1 MRSYDFYSLIFTVS
15 QIGHFTLDNAESNAT
30 AMQELKNLL
39 AKREAAIAADFDP
52 LNHRVRCYAHIINIC
67 SSHIVAAATPISKS
81 RSSGLVLNG
90 ATSSGSENESED
102 DGVESDFDIED
113 VELPNCYSDKG
124 NTRIKA
130 GKAWLDNLKR
140 DPLKRAR
147 RLIRVLR
154 SSDQQR
160 QGFRAFIQDGNEHG
174 WFTAKDDEGKRSPV
188 QVPDLQLMRD
198 VKTRWDSVYMMLE
211 RLRQLRPVRPSHQLD
226 KSN

>member
-140 DPLKRAR
+140 DPLKRA
-147 RLIRVLR
+147 
-154 SSDQQR
+154 
-160 QGFRAFIQDGNEHG
+160 
-174 WFTAKDDEGKRSPV
+174 
-188 QVPDLQLMRD
+188 
-198 VKTRWDSVYMMLE
+198 
-211 RLRQLRPVRPSHQLD
+211 
-226 KSN
+226 